1 MVFGERGV
9 QSLLFVFLILGVKF
23 ESLPL
28 ELVGLFGVEGG
39 LEALLFW
46 NENGKV
52 EGVFAFSR
60 DWSFLG
66 DSKFEKLSPKSDG
79 AGLESLGSAY
89 TITNNNSDEK
99 EYNIVISSNNHNEKV
114 LSQIKVA
121 IDDLYVYNLTDLERS
136 NGGYILRTYKLKPG
150 YTKNHIIKAWYK
162 QDTDESLIKDIK
174 FEYRI
179 ETL

>member
-1 MVFGERGV
+1 MKASEILKKNIIVEIIA
-9 QSLLFVFLILGVKF
+9 LFFL
-23 ESLPL
+23 
-28 ELVGLFGVEGG
+28 
-39 LEALLFW
+39 
-46 NENGKV
+46 
-52 EGVFAFSR
+52 VFAIFYATFAISKSSKNQVKSI
-60 DWSFLG
+60 DGFVTVLD